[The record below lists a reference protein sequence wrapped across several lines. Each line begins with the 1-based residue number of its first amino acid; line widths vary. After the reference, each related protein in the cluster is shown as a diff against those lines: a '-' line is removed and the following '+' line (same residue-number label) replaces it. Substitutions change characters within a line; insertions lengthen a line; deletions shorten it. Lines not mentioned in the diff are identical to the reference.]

1 MSDSPPPY
9 QPPLHGRLWQVILR
23 ILAAIG
29 LLAVLGF
36 GAYLLALTTT
46 ERRAPAK
53 VEAKGAKQV
62 FAVAAVN
69 PLHGTN
75 LTEILIATDG
85 SITRGDGSYSRAS
98 ADERN
103 VILLDKA
110 SGANRKLL
118 PDNTR
123 QIIERIYLPAAAGAS
138 SDENVQLVDAA
149 GNKVDPPLAYYLLR
163 VSAAGGN
170 AEDVLVGDLASGHQA
185 VVLTGLDG
193 VDKVWM
199 QSPTRVALLL
209 RQNRKLVYRAI
220 DIPTLKVVVAHPVE
234 ID

>member
-1 MSDSPPPY
+1 MSDNATPY
-9 QPPLHGRLWQVILR
+9 QPPLHGRLGEVFLR
-23 ILAAIG
+23 IFAAIG

-36 GAYLLALTTT
+36 GAYLLALTTA

-62 FAVAAVN
+62 FAVAEVN

-85 SITRGDGSYSRAS
+85 SISPGDGSYSRAS
-98 ADERN
+98 ADARN

-118 PDNTR
+118 PDNGR

-149 GNKVDPPLAYYLLR
+149 GKKVDPPLAYYLLR
-163 VSAAGGN
+163 VRAAEGK
-170 AEDVLVGDLASGHQA
+170 EDVLVGNLATGRQA
-185 VVLTGLDG
+185 YLLTGLDG

-199 QSPTRVALLL
+199 QSATRVALLM
-209 RQNRKLVYRAI
+209 RQGRKLHYRAI
-220 DIPTLKVVVAHPVE
+220 EVPDLKIVAARPVE